1 MWLDALLATLHW
13 LAIGGLAATLFA
25 EWLLLRWQIPLQ
37 QPARLS
43 QVDLFYF
50 LAALAALVTGLL
62 RLFFGAKGV
71 SFYTGQ
77 PVFWLKISL
86 YVVVGLISLAPT
98 QRFTRWRK
106 GSEAVTSAGIAAA
119 QRLVSLQLLLLL
131 GFPLL
136 ASAMARAVFS

>member
-50 LAALAALVTGLL
+50 LAALAALATGLL

-77 PVFWLKISL
+77 PVFWLKIGL
-86 YVVVGLISLAPT
+86 YVVIGLISLAPT
-98 QRFTRWRK
+98 QRFSRWRK
-106 GSEAVTSAGIAAA
+106 GSETVTSAGIAAA

-136 ASAMARAVFS
+136 ASAMARALFS

>member
-77 PVFWLKISL
+77 PVFWLKIGL
-86 YVVVGLISLAPT
+86 YVVIGLISLAPT
-98 QRFTRWRK
+98 QRFSRWRK
-106 GSEAVTSAGIAAA
+106 GSETVTGAGIAAA

-136 ASAMARAVFS
+136 ASAMARALFS